1 MNEENKNGEKAS
13 VEPPKTGNEIKP
25 NAGMTI
31 VGINLLALAFYTIV
45 CKFNEG
51 GVILDAFLIFCH
63 VLTCICFAL
72 GKRSWMWFL
81 SAVLVL
87 AIGFSTCVMIGNN
100 MNFK

>member
-1 MNEENKNGEKAS
+1 MNEENKNGEKAPF
-13 VEPPKTGNEIKP
+13 EPQKTGSEIKLNP
-25 NAGMTI
+25 GMTI
-31 VGINLLALAFYTIV
+31 VAINLIALVFYTII
-45 CKFNEG
+45 CKFIESG
-51 GVILDAFLIFCH
+51 IILDASLIFCH

-72 GKRSWMWFL
+72 VKRSWMWFL